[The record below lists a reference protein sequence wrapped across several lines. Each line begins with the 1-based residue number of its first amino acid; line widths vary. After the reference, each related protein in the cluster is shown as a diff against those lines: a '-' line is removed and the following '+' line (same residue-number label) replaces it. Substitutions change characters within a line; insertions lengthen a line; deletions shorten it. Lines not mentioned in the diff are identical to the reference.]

1 MQIRLRDVI
10 APHFWSVFNHFKM
23 HNIIYGGRGSTKTSM
38 IALYITYKCISDD
51 NCSVVILRRHQNQLR
66 NSVYKEIKKACSRL
80 GLQEGIDYRA
90 YTSPMQIKFYN
101 DNTIYFAGGDDYE
114 TIKGMTDEKKPIKIV
129 WFEEVTGWED
139 IDQIDQI
146 IATFT
151 RGNHSYFNVF
161 YSYNPPKNKYD
172 VINEWALSKRGQ
184 DGYLFHESDYRTV
197 PAEWLGK
204 MFIDEAERLKKYDEK
219 RYRWIY
225 LGEVIGLDGLIF
237 NYDQIK
243 IKDKDYIKNNN
254 LKCLY
259 IDLALDVG
267 YSTSATTCLA
277 IGYMSD
283 GEWYLLD
290 NYYYSPVGKM
300 QKKSP
305 SQFAEDI
312 YKFRIKVSK
321 EYNAPVDMETIDSAE
336 TALVNEIYNKYGI
349 KIHKVNK
356 GTNKEEQIDFAQD
369 FLDKGK
375 FNVIDNNNNKIFLR
389 EMKEYKWKEDSIEKG
404 KAEPDKTEKELKGM
418 DTYFNTNSNSQ
429 AYSYCDHTCDAFIYY
444 VLDNKQKL
452 GIKF

>member
-1 MQIRLRDVI
+1 
-10 APHFWSVFNHFKM
+10 
-23 HNIIYGGRGSTKTSM
+23 
-38 IALYITYKCISDD
+38 
-51 NCSVVILRRHQNQLR
+51 
-66 NSVYKEIKKACSRL
+66 
-80 GLQEGIDYRA
+80 
-90 YTSPMQIKFYN
+90 
-101 DNTIYFAGGDDYE
+101 
-114 TIKGMTDEKKPIKIV
+114 MTDEKKPIKIV

-139 IDQIDQI
+139 TDQIDQI

-151 RGNHSYFNVF
+151 RGNNSYFNVF

-243 IKDKDYIKNNN
+243 IKDKDYIKDNN

-312 YKFRIKVSK
+312 FKFRIKVSK
-321 EYNAPVDMETIDSAE
+321 EYKAPVDMETIDSAE

>member
-38 IALYITYKCISDD
+38 IALYISYKCISDD

-101 DNTIYFAGGDDYE
+101 DNTVYFAGGDDYE

-139 IDQIDQI
+139 TDQIDQI

-151 RGNHSYFNVF
+151 RGNNSYFNVF

-290 NYYYSPVGKM
+290 NYYYSPVGKT

-312 YKFRIKVSK
+312 FKFRIKVSK
-321 EYNAPVDMETIDSAE
+321 EYKAPIDMETIDSAE

-375 FNVIDNNNNKIFLR
+375 FNLIDNNNNKIFLR

-418 DTYFNTNSNSQ
+418 DTYFNTNSNCQ

>member
-38 IALYITYKCISDD
+38 IALYISYKCISDD

-101 DNTIYFAGGDDYE
+101 DNTVYFAGGDDYE

-139 IDQIDQI
+139 TDQIDQI

-151 RGNHSYFNVF
+151 RGNNSYFNVF

-312 YKFRIKVSK
+312 FRFRIKVSK
-321 EYNAPVDMETIDSAE
+321 EYKAPIDMETIDSAE

-418 DTYFNTNSNSQ
+418 DTYFNTKSNSQ
-429 AYSYCDHTCDAFIYY
+429 AYS
-444 VLDNKQKL
+444 
-452 GIKF
+452 

>member
-101 DNTIYFAGGDDYE
+101 DNTVYFAGGDDYE

-139 IDQIDQI
+139 TDQIDQI

-151 RGNHSYFNVF
+151 RGNNSYFNVF

-321 EYNAPVDMETIDSAE
+321 EYKAPVDMETIDSAE
-336 TALVNEIYNKYGI
+336 TALVNEIYNKYGV

-404 KAEPDKTEKELKGM
+404 KAEPHKTEKELKGM

-429 AYSYCDHTCDAFIYY
+429 AYSYCYHTCDAFIYY

>member
-101 DNTIYFAGGDDYE
+101 DNTVYFAGGDDYE

-151 RGNHSYFNVF
+151 RGNNSYFNVF

-312 YKFRIKVSK
+312 FKFRIKVSK
-321 EYNAPVDMETIDSAE
+321 EYKAPVDVETIDSAE

-429 AYSYCDHTCDAFIYY
+429 AYSYCDHACDAFIYY